1 MQAAAGRGSAAP
13 WASMK
18 DVARLF
24 LGIDGGQTSTTAW
37 IGDETGRVLGTG
49 RAGPCNHAR
58 AARSPI
64 PCPFRRRSR
73 PWCWSARRAVGSACA
88 AAGLAPEAASFEAAC
103 LGLSGGPEEKEALL
117 RELVQAR
124 RWRLTHDAD
133 VALSGATGGGP
144 GVIVIAGTGS
154 IAFGRN
160 AEGKTARAGGWGY
173 IFGDEGG
180 AFDLVRQA
188 LRAALRHEEGWG
200 PPTAL
205 RQALLDATGASNA
218 NDLLHRFYGDEYPRQ
233 RIAALAPLVGE
244 CALNGDAVALE
255 LLHQAG
261 QQLATLAAA
270 VRRQLFAPE
279 EAVVVSFAGGVFENP
294 YTRERFR
301 AVVELEAANRVEPPR
316 FPPVAGALI
325 EAWRLAGLDRT
336 PRTVPGVA
344 GPN

>member
-1 MQAAAGRGSAAP
+1 MQAAAGRGSAAL

-58 AARSPI
+58 AAEGRAR
-64 PCPFRRRSR
+64 FRRAIRG
-73 PWCWSARRAVGSACA
+73 AVGSACA
-88 AAGLAPEAASFEAAC
+88 AAGLAPETAAFEAAC
-103 LGLSGGPEEKEALL
+103 LGLSGGPEEKEALF

-180 AFDLVRQA
+180 AFDLARQA
-188 LRAALRHEEGWG
+188 LRAALRYEEGWG

-244 CALNGDAVALE
+244 CAVNGDAVALE

-325 EAWRLAGLDRT
+325 EAWRLAGLDQT
-336 PRTVPGVA
+336 PRTVPGEA
-344 GPN
+344 EPN